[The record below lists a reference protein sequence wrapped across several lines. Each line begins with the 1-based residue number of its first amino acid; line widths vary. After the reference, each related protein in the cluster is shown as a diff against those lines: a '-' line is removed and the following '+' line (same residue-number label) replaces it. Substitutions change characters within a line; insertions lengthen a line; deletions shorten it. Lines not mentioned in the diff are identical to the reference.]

1 MPTNITL
8 LALCALSLC
17 CVPAAAT
24 PQAAMQPA
32 TREATDTLNKAGRTL
47 ASDTDSGVVTSQA
60 ITVAGHDFCQYFIA
74 AWREKEGSERFTLAI
89 VERPSA
95 RRGSEVRIDFAQR
108 RVFDTRLPA
117 ARAAIKSLS
126 EDAAERTFQAVLEA
140 DAERRSVNDA
150 DLAPDEF

>member
-1 MPTNITL
+1 M
-8 LALCALSLC
+8 A
-17 CVPAAAT
+17 
-24 PQAAMQPA
+24 
-32 TREATDTLNKAGRTL
+32 
-47 ASDTDSGVVTSQA
+47 DTDGGVVTSQA

-108 RVFDTRLPA
+108 RVFETRLPA

-126 EDAAERTFQAVLEA
+126 EDAAERTWQAVLDA
-140 DAERRSVNDA
+140 DAERKRINDA
-150 DLAPDEF
+150 DLAPDEL

>member
-1 MPTNITL
+1 MPKTTHL
-8 LALCALSLC
+8 LALCALSLGC
-17 CVPAAAT
+17 ALGAAARPAA
-24 PQAAMQPA
+24 PQD
-32 TREATDTLNKAGRTL
+32 ETDTIHQARR
-47 ASDTDSGVVTSQA
+47 ARVADTDGGVVTSQA

-108 RVFDTRLPA
+108 RVFETRLPA

-126 EDAAERTFQAVLEA
+126 EDAAERTWQAVLEA
-140 DAERRSVNDA
+140 DAERKRINDA
-150 DLAPDEF
+150 DLAPDEL

>member
-1 MPTNITL
+1 MPKTTNL
-8 LALCALSLC
+8 LALCALSLGC
-17 CVPAAAT
+17 MIGAT
-24 PQAAMQPA
+24 AGQAAPQDA
-32 TREATDTLNKAGRTL
+32 RDTLEQGRRAL
-47 ASDTDSGVVTSQA
+47 ASDTDSGVVTSQS
-60 ITVAGHDFCQYFIA
+60 ITVAGHDFCQYFMA

-108 RVFDTRLPA
+108 RVFETRLPA

-126 EDAAERTFQAVLEA
+126 EDAAERTWQAVLEA
-140 DAERRSVNDA
+140 DAERKSTHDA

>member
-17 CVPAAAT
+17 CVPGAAT

-32 TREATDTLNKAGRTL
+32 TQQAADTLGKAGRTL
-47 ASDTDSGVVTSQA
+47 AADTDSGVVTSQA

-108 RVFDTRLPA
+108 RVFETRLPA
-117 ARAAIKSLS
+117 ARAAIKPLS

>member
-1 MPTNITL
+1 MPKNTTL
-8 LALCALSLC
+8 LALCALSLG
-17 CVPAAAT
+17 CVLSAAAQQAN
-24 PQAAMQPA
+24 PQDGM
-32 TREATDTLNKAGRTL
+32 DTLNKAKRTL

-108 RVFDTRLPA
+108 RMFETRLPA

-126 EDAAERTFQAVLEA
+126 EDAAERTWQSVLEA
-140 DAERRSVNDA
+140 DAERKSINDA

>member
-1 MPTNITL
+1 MPTTIHL
-8 LALCALSLC
+8 LAMCALSLA
-17 CVPAAAT
+17 CVLNAAAR
-24 PQAAMQPA
+24 QAAPQDNA
-32 TREATDTLNKAGRTL
+32 DTIQQARRALVA
-47 ASDTDSGVVTSQA
+47 DTDGGVVTSQA

-108 RVFDTRLPA
+108 RVFETRLPA

-126 EDAAERTFQAVLEA
+126 EDAAERTWQAVLEA
-140 DAERRSVNDA
+140 DAERKRINDA
-150 DLAPDEF
+150 DLAPDEL

>member
-1 MPTNITL
+1 MPTNMNL
-8 LALCALSLC
+8 LARCALSLGC
-17 CVPAAAT
+17 ALASTALHAA
-24 PQAAMQPA
+24 PQD
-32 TREATDTLNKAGRTL
+32 ATDTLNKAARLL

-108 RVFDTRLPA
+108 RVFETRLPA

-126 EDAAERTFQAVLEA
+126 EDAAERTWQAVLEA
-140 DAERRSVNDA
+140 DAERKSINDA